1 MAKTMKRILV
11 MCLVLAF
18 SISMIATPTKAAPWG
33 DGWGGNSGGW
43 GGGWGNDYSDQYEW
57 YQVYVQGNLV
67 ASGQGAGGNMYY
79 LGTHYTAGINASGP
93 IVTWYITPHGGNA
106 GSFSGT
112 ADLRNF
118 ITVPEG
124 FTVKDYEIEESSVE
138 GVNSAAGSA
147 YFDNAII
154 KITIK
159 TIYNEQ
165 TGEEIEIPTEPDPTE
180 PVPVETKVTV
190 NHTYSTHDVYTG
202 NTVVD
207 GSTSSVADATEGDI
221 FTAAAV
227 ATYNGNSYIQQ
238 TDASELTITVKAD
251 AAANVINIEYLRT
264 IDTTPAATKV
274 VVNHSY
280 ATYDIYTGQTVAD
293 GTVSNSAD
301 VTEGDIYTAI
311 AVTAYNGSIY
321 AQQTDASALTIT
333 VKADAAEN
341 VINIEYLRT
350 IDTTPVATK
359 VTVNHTYATHDV
371 YTGNTVVD
379 GSTTSSADVTEG
391 DIYTA
396 AAVATYNG
404 NTYSQK
410 TDASAL
416 TITVQADA
424 AANVINIEYLRT
436 IDTTPVET
444 KVTVNHTYATYDVYT
459 GSTVVDGTVTRSVK
473 ALEGDIFSTTAVTT
487 YNGNSYEMQTAASA
501 LTITVHAD
509 VAENV
514 INIEYLRTIDTT
526 PVATKVTVNHKY
538 STYDVYTGQ
547 TVLDGSTSSVADV
560 TEGDIYTAAAVAS
573 YNGNHYEMKTDAST
587 LTITVKADAAA
598 NVINIEYL
606 RTIDTTPVNYTPVL
620 NVVKTANQTSYK
632 EGETV
637 SWTITVKNVSS
648 YTAYDVAVTDELT
661 GDRWSIAELAGG
673 AQQSFTA
680 TLENAP
686 AGTVKNVA
694 VVSWTDGDEIPDGE
708 EPKETKTT
716 TDEEI
721 VNVRELI
728 NHTPVLIVEKLA
740 DKATYEH
747 GETITWNIAVW
758 NVSGHTAYDV
768 VVTDELTGDSWHI
781 DALEPF
787 RFAKFTATTENA
799 EAGSLKNV
807 VDVTWE
813 DRDEIPDE
821 EEPNEIKGASA
832 EEIVSILDPAPENF
846 TPVVSVVKTA
856 EKDTYKEDEIIT
868 WTITVKNVSDYTA
881 YDVVIVDELAKGY
894 WTIDALEPGAEQ
906 VFTVTMEN
914 VAAGSVKNTVV
925 ATWNDGDEIPDE
937 DETNEI
943 NQTSD
948 EEIVIVEERE
958 NFTPVLSVVKTAD
971 KATYEVGE
979 TITWT
984 ITVKNVSEHTAHGVE
999 ILDEMVGGY
1008 WLIHT
1013 LEPGAERSF
1022 VVNME
1027 AKEAGTLKNT
1037 VVVSWDDGD
1046 EIPTEEENEEIKDVT
1061 DEEIVDIKEP
1071 TPVIPDPVD
1080 PRPTEPAPTEDD
1092 EPVAQDDEIEIPDE
1106 DVPLANAPKTG
1117 DISALWILLAGI
1129 SGGGMLLLG
1138 KKREDDEE

>member
-238 TDASELTITVKAD
+238 TDASVLTITVKADAAENVINIEYLRTIDTTPIPVETKVTVNHIYSTYDVYTGNTVVDGSTSSVADATEGDIFTAAAVATYNGNSYIQQTDASALTITVKAD

-984 ITVKNVSEHTAHGVE
+984 ITVRSEE
-999 ILDEMVGGY
+999 RRVGK
-1008 WLIHT
+1008 
-1013 LEPGAERSF
+1013 ECRSRW
-1022 VVNME
+1022 
-1027 AKEAGTLKNT
+1027 
-1037 VVVSWDDGD
+1037 S
-1046 EIPTEEENEEIKDVT
+1046 PYH
-1061 DEEIVDIKEP
+1061 
-1071 TPVIPDPVD
+1071 
-1080 PRPTEPAPTEDD
+1080 
-1092 EPVAQDDEIEIPDE
+1092 
-1106 DVPLANAPKTG
+1106 
-1117 DISALWILLAGI
+1117 
-1129 SGGGMLLLG
+1129 
-1138 KKREDDEE
+1138 